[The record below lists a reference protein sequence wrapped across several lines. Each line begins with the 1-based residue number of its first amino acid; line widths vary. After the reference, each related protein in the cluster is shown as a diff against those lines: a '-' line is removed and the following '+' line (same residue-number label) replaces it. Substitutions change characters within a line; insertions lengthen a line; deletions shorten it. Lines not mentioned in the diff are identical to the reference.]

1 MILPEKLSVTTA
13 LAVGAV
19 ALAAYLVSMINS
31 GQVTAPPGTQVASA
45 GGTPLVLSIE
55 GGVLKG
61 GYIDGRPVPSGFSM
75 PVVIRYQP
83 SGEPVAQ
90 QPAVGRAGPAAAPGQ

>member
-1 MILPEKLSVTTA
+1 MILPEKLSLTTA

-19 ALAAYLVSMINS
+19 ALAAYLVSFID
-31 GQVTAPPGTQVASA
+31 GGEVTAPPGTQVASA
-45 GGTPLVLSIE
+45 GGTPLVQSIE
-55 GGVLKG
+55 GGVQSG

-83 SGEPVAQ
+83 STDAATPP
-90 QPAVGRAGPAAAPGQ
+90 PAVGRTGPAASPGQ

>member
-19 ALAAYLVSMINS
+19 ALAAYLLSMID
-31 GQVTAPPGTQVASA
+31 GGRVTAPPGTKVASA
-45 GGTPLVLSIE
+45 GGATQIQSIE
-55 GGVLKG
+55 GGVQSG
-61 GYIDGRPVPSGFSM
+61 GYLDGRPVPSGFSM

-83 SGEPVAQ
+83 SSEPAAP
-90 QPAVGRAGPAAAPGQ
+90 QPAAGRTGPAPAPGQ

>member
-1 MILPEKLSVTTA
+1 MILPEKLSLTTA

-19 ALAAYLVSMINS
+19 ALAAYLVSIIN
-31 GQVTAPPGTQVASA
+31 GGEVTVPPGTQVASA
-45 GGTPLVLSIE
+45 GGTPLVRSVE
-55 GGVLKG
+55 GGVQSG

-83 SGEPVAQ
+83 SGEPAAQ
-90 QPAVGRAGPAAAPGQ
+90 PPAVGRAGPAASSGQ